1 MCNSTPFLDDYHE
14 VFRTEF
20 IIELYGLYPNSLHLD
35 PTFFSQEKIH
45 HYGTYAASNSFEAR
59 AGGASSSFHS
69 CHMYGNILHLLKLH
83 PKISGSLLKGPRFSQ
98 TSP

>member
-1 MCNSTPFLDDYHE
+1 MCNSAPFLDDYHE

-45 HYGTYAASNSFEAR
+45 HYGTYAASNSFETSACWW
-59 AGGASSSFHS
+59 S
-69 CHMYGNILHLLKLH
+69 IIQL
-83 PKISGSLLKGPRFSQ
+83 SQ
-98 TSP
+98 LSYVRKYPAFAEATSENFGQPS